1 MFTYAKSIS
10 AWVNCVAETFLTS
23 KLLTFCQPF
32 IKTLFTAG
40 YNPFFTKVQLKKKRF
55 FQISSNIVSQYVPK
69 KGAFGMNIIS
79 FKC

>member
-69 KGAFGMNIIS
+69 KGAFGINIIY